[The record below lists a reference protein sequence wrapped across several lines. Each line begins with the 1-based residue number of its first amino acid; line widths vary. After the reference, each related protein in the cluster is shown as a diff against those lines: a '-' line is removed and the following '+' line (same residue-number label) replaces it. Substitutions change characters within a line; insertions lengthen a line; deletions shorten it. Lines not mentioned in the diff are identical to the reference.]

1 MDQGQ
6 PQERE
11 SGSGRGG
18 IYSVRALIY
27 KPWGQ
32 TQGEGALM
40 QFSRA
45 GAHPAFLLLYPQ
57 GNGSIDINRGMDMMS
72 KLFICSAS

>member
-6 PQERE
+6 PKRERE
-11 SGSGRGG
+11 RERGGG

-27 KPWGQ
+27 KPRGQ

-45 GAHPAFLLLYPQ
+45 GVQPAFLLLYPQ

-72 KLFICSAS
+72 KLLICSAS

>member
-6 PQERE
+6 PKRE
-11 SGSGRGG
+11 SGSGGG

-27 KPWGQ
+27 KPRGQ
-32 TQGEGALM
+32 TQGEGAFM

-45 GAHPAFLLLYPQ
+45 GVHPVFSLPYPQ
-57 GNGSIDINRGMDMMS
+57 RMGSIDINRGMDMMS
-72 KLFICSAS
+72 KFLICSAS